1 MQLFAQRPR
10 RLCENSVVPTV
21 GMIGEYRFFFSSSD
35 GSEPPHVHIEHNG
48 QVAKF
53 WLDPIKK
60 ARSGRLPEHRLAAIE
75 RLIIEHQVELIEA
88 WHDYFAN

>member
-1 MQLFAQRPR
+1 MPNIRTFGQ
-10 RLCENSVVPTV
+10 
-21 GMIGEYRFFFSSSD
+21 YRFFFSSSD
-35 GSEPPHVHIEHNG
+35 GSEPPHVHVEHNG

-53 WLDPIKK
+53 WLDPIKR

>member
-1 MQLFAQRPR
+1 MPNIRTFGQY
-10 RLCENSVVPTV
+10 RL
-21 GMIGEYRFFFSSSD
+21 FFSSSD
-35 GSEPPHVHIEHNG
+35 GSEPPHVHVEYNG

-53 WLDPIKK
+53 WLDPIKR